1 MTMST
6 TDRSVRVRPL
16 RAEDVAWVQPLY
28 AANSRDALT
37 PEQRAEHGFVQ
48 GRMSDQALRAR
59 LDGPGSVVAEVDGRP
74 AGVLLTS
81 LAEGAPDGPPVRTV
95 ETARAAGVQDFY
107 LYGPALVAESARG
120 RGVLRAMAEHVL
132 TATAAAH
139 RAAVAFVE
147 DENTASMAAHTRL
160 GWEPVGRFE
169 HEGRGFTV
177 LTHATTGTGAPA

>member
-6 TDRSVRVRPL
+6 TDESVHVRPL
-16 RAEDVAWVQPLY
+16 RAEDAAWVQPLY

-37 PEQRAEHGFVQ
+37 PEQR
-48 GRMSDQALRAR
+48 
-59 LDGPGSVVAEVDGRP
+59 
-74 AGVLLTS
+74 
-81 LAEGAPDGPPVRTV
+81 
-95 ETARAAGVQDFY
+95 
-107 LYGPALVAESARG
+107 
-120 RGVLRAMAEHVL
+120 AEHVL

-160 GWEPVGRFE
+160 GGEPVGRFE

-177 LTHATTGTGAPA
+177 LTHATTGTGASA

>member
-6 TDRSVRVRPL
+6 TDESVHVRPL
-16 RAEDVAWVQPLY
+16 RAEDAAWVQPLY

-48 GRMSDQALRAR
+48 GRMSAQALRAR

-74 AGVLLTS
+74 AGVLLAS
-81 LAEGAPDGPPVRTV
+81 P
-95 ETARAAGVQDFY
+95 
-107 LYGPALVAESARG
+107 AESARG
-120 RGVLRAMAEHVL
+120 RGVLRAVAERVL

-177 LTHATTGTGAPA
+177 LTHATTGTGASA